1 MSMTSVQGERRC
13 EICGREFPSV
23 EEAGEHLQT
32 EHGGPS
38 GREPGG
44 TTGLGPKSGS
54 GPTGTTTSGSRPPT
68 DTAGED
74 DETGGTVEQ
83 TDGGDGRVQT
93 E

>member
-1 MSMTSVQGERRC
+1 MSMTSPQGDRRC

-23 EEAGEHLQT
+23 EEASEHLQT

-44 TTGLGPKSGS
+44 TIDG
-54 GPTGTTTSGSRPPT
+54 
-68 DTAGED
+68 TAGDSD
-74 DETGGTVEQ
+74 DTGGPVDR
-83 TDGGDGRVQT
+83 TDGGAGRVQT

>member
-1 MSMTSVQGERRC
+1 MSMTSPQGDRRC

-23 EEAGEHLQT
+23 DEANGHLEH
-32 EHGGPS
+32 EHGGLS

-44 TTGLGPKSGS
+44 TTGLEPKQGS

-68 DTAGED
+68 DTARD
-74 DETGGTVEQ
+74 SDAAGGTVER
-83 TDGGDGRVQT
+83 TDGGAGRVQT